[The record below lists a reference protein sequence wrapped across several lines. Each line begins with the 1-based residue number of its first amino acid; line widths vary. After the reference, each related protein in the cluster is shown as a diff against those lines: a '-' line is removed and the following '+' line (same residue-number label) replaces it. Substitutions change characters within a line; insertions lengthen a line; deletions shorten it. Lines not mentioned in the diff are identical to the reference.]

1 MDWVIG
7 TVTVWYQAS
16 LDEPI
21 ITKFK
26 DYAGL
31 TFSCSVSLALQT
43 LPNLVCPE

>member
-16 LDEPI
+16 LDEPV

-31 TFSCSVSLALQT
+31 TFMLCK
-43 LPNLVCPE
+43 PCPANPS